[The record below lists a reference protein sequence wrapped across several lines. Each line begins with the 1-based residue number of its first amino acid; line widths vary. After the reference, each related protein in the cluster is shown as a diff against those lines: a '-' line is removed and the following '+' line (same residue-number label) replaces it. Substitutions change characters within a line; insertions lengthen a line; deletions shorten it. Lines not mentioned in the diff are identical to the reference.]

1 MNKCVA
7 QLVSY
12 YYWQE
17 FSGLLLTVCA
27 IQREKISFS
36 VLNSNKIPIFIKRIE
51 SLQVFLGFYETPI
64 QKYTKKIQID
74 VKWGNMKE

>member
-1 MNKCVA
+1 MNKCVS

-12 YYWQE
+12 SYWQE

-51 SLQVFLGFYETPI
+51 SLQVFLGFYEI
-64 QKYTKKIQID
+64 QFKNILKNTNRCKIGKQAFF
-74 VKWGNMKE
+74 

>member
-17 FSGLLLTVCA
+17 FSELLLTVCA

-51 SLQVFLGFYETPI
+51 SLQVFLGFYEI
-64 QKYTKKIQID
+64 QFKNILKKYK
-74 VKWGNMKE
+74 

>member
-51 SLQVFLGFYETPI
+51 SLLVFLGFYEI
-64 QKYTKKIQID
+64 QFKNILKKIQID
-74 VKWGNMKE
+74 VK